1 MRKEF
6 PLRLLCFFITVLMAV
21 MTCFPIGEFL
31 VDYTN
36 PNEEAW
42 AHMPHYTHNF
52 ENYKIIIFFCIC
64 IVVCNLINKMKWMWM
79 CSIGLLLSYTLV
91 REIDFLERLTHKM
104 DYAAGGADVIRMTYH
119 SFVNSTLLNVYCV
132 LIFILCTIL
141 FILEKREQKRIAVL
155 IEMKRKEEMLEK
167 EKRDEE
173 WRKSL
178 FNPDLHI
185 DKFPSNR

>member
-6 PLRLLCFFITVLMAV
+6 PLRLLCFLITVLMAV
-21 MTCFPIGEFL
+21 MTCFPIGEFF

-91 REIDFLERLTHKM
+91 REIDFLERLTHKT
-104 DYAAGGADVIRMTYH
+104 DYAAVGADVIRMTYH

-141 FILEKREQKRIAVL
+141 FILEKRERKRIAVL
-155 IEMKRKEEMLEK
+155 IEAKQKEEELE
-167 EKRDEE
+167 EKRREEE
-173 WRKSL
+173 WRESL
-178 FNPDLHI
+178 FNNDLLLGS
-185 DKFPSNR
+185 FPNK